1 MTDTTLLR
9 NVADKGKTQID
20 RSQFQRYDWLAAAME
35 VFIREGIDAVRI
47 TRLAEELGVT
57 RGGFYWHFANRDDLI
72 TALVDYWQE
81 KNTSAIVDSF
91 DNITNLKQ
99 GIFQFFETCLD
110 VKKFDPRLDLAIREW
125 ARRSSE
131 IRDHVDEADQARVQ
145 AITDFFVRFDYP
157 MPEAFIRARVLYF
170 AQIGFYALDVKEP
183 LSTRVSYTEAYY
195 QCFTGRTL
203 QSEEADNFRGWIFD
217 KYRELLS

>member
-20 RSQFQRYDWLAAAME
+20 RSQFQRYDWLAVAMD
-35 VFIREGIDAVRI
+35 VFIQEGIDAVRI

-81 KNTSAIVDSF
+81 KNTSAIVASF
-91 DNITNLKQ
+91 DNITSLKQ

-131 IRDHVDEADQARVQ
+131 IRDHVDEADQVRVQ

-183 LSTRVSYTEAYY
+183 LSTRIAYTEAYY

-217 KYRELLS
+217 KYGELLS